1 MSDLKKYITG
11 RKKTDE
17 EFAKGYEE
25 GFEDFKIDETF
36 AECVRKAIGKK
47 PAKFWLNHLI
57 RKPKMTTNSNLGTAE
72 GVQGE

>member
-47 PAKFWLNHLI
+47 PAKF
-57 RKPKMTTNSNLGTAE
+57 
-72 GVQGE
+72 

>member
-25 GFEDFKIDETF
+25 GFEDFKIGETLRN
-36 AECVRKAIGKK
+36 ASERRLGKN
-47 PAKFWLNHLI
+47 PRNF
-57 RKPKMTTNSNLGTAE
+57 G
-72 GVQGE
+72 